1 MDFSTLSY
9 VFALAVT
16 IHNLEEAWLMPA
28 WSKNSGRWHPAVGPA
43 EFRFAVVVLTL
54 LVYVCVFLA
63 VREGKESLGA
73 YLVTGSAIVMLFNVV
88 FPHLAATL
96 VMRRYAPGTATALIG
111 NLPVTLL
118 LLQAALQENYVHL
131 PKMLWSGA
139 LIALVVMGMIPAL
152 FLLGRRLFP
161 QQ

>member
-1 MDFSTLSY
+1 
-9 VFALAVT
+9 
-16 IHNLEEAWLMPA
+16 
-28 WSKNSGRWHPAVGPA
+28 
-43 EFRFAVVVLTL
+43 
-54 LVYVCVFLA
+54 
-63 VREGKESLGA
+63 
-73 YLVTGSAIVMLFNVV
+73 MLFNVV